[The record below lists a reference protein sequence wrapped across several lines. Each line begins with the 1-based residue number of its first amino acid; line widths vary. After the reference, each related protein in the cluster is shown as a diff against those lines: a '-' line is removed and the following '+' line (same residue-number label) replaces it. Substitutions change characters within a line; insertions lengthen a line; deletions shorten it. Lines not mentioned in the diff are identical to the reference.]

1 MMLPDKKAP
10 GEETFRPEWARV
22 QEAAERIGVKRARFY
37 ELLDEAKG
45 AIKTCVLKSPGAERG
60 ARLIYL
66 PSLFNYL
73 EKLSIE
79 QQQDENASGE

>member
-1 MMLPDKKAP
+1 MSRIDKEAP
-10 GEETFRPEWARV
+10 REDTVRPEWARV

-37 ELLDEAKG
+37 ELLDEANG
-45 AIKTCVLKSPGAERG
+45 AIRTCVLKSPGAERG

-73 EKLSIE
+73 EKLAIE
-79 QQQDENASGE
+79 QQHENASGE